1 MRKRIAAT
9 TMLLVAIFVVLAIT
23 GLAGEQKCEGKRT
36 GATEDSCI
44 VEMVP
49 MVTSYYGA
57 QFHGRYTASGE
68 VFDQYAMTC
77 AHKTLP
83 FGTKLWVLNPES
95 GSGVLLTVNDRGP
108 FIKGRDLDVSYGAAI
123 KLNMIKQGVIR
134 TQTIKER

>member
-1 MRKRIAAT
+1 MRKRTAAT
-9 TMLLVAIFVVLAIT
+9 IMLLVATFVVLAIAS
-23 GLAGEQKCEGKRT
+23 LAGEQKSEGERAD
-36 GATEDSCI
+36 ATKDSCI
-44 VEMVP
+44 IEMVP

-108 FIKGRDLDVSYGAAI
+108 FIKGRHLDVSYGAAI
-123 KLNMIKQGVIR
+123 RLNMVKQGVIR
-134 TQTIKER
+134 TQTIKKR